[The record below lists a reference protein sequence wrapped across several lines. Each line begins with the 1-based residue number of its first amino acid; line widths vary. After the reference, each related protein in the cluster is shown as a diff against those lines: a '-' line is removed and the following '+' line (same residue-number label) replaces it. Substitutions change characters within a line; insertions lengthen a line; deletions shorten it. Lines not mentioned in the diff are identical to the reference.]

1 MILKNKNILITGAG
15 KGIGES
21 AIHTLIENGAFV
33 YALIKDKKDN
43 KKFDNIKNLKIY
55 NGKIENT
62 KLILRI
68 LNNSKKLKKPING
81 LVNNA
86 GMRFRKKF
94 LDINQKE
101 IKKVFEV
108 NFFASFSIM
117 QIFSRFLIKNRTKGS
132 IVNIASIVGQI
143 GFDELSAYAA
153 TKGALI
159 SLTKC
164 LSLELSEYGIRVN
177 SISPGFTKTSFYKNF
192 KRNKKSLYSWTLK
205 KIPLKRWG
213 EPSEIAN
220 LITFM
225 LSERSN
231 YINGENINIDG
242 GWLNT

>member
-86 GMRFRKKF
+86 GMRFRKNF
-94 LDINQKE
+94 LDINRKE

-164 LSLELSEYGIRVN
+164 LSLELSEYEIRVN

-231 YINGENINIDG
+231 
-242 GWLNT
+242 

>member
-21 AIHTLIENGAFV
+21 SVHTLLENGAFV
-33 YALIKDKKDN
+33 YALIKDKNDN
-43 KKFDNIKNLKIY
+43 KKFNNIKNLKIY
-55 NGKIENT
+55 NGKIENK
-62 KLILRI
+62 KLLVKI
-68 LNNSKKLKKPING
+68 LNDSNKLKKPIHG

-94 LDINQKE
+94 LDINKKE
-101 IKKVFEV
+101 INKVFEV
-108 NFFASFSIM
+108 NFFAVFSIM
-117 QIFSRFLIKNRTKGS
+117 QIFSKYLIKNRIKGS

-143 GFDELSAYAA
+143 GFNELSAYGS

-192 KRNKKSLYSWTLK
+192 KKNKKNLYSWTLN

-220 LITFM
+220 LITFI
-225 LSERSN
+225 LSDKSN
-231 YINGENINIDG
+231 YINGEDINIDG
-242 GWLNT
+242 GWLNS

>member
-43 KKFDNIKNLKIY
+43 KKFVNIKNLKIY

>member
-1 MILKNKNILITGAG
+1 
-15 KGIGES
+15 
-21 AIHTLIENGAFV
+21 
-33 YALIKDKKDN
+33 
-43 KKFDNIKNLKIY
+43 LKIY

-86 GMRFRKKF
+86 GMRFRKNF
-94 LDINQKE
+94 LDINRKE

-164 LSLELSEYGIRVN
+164 LSLELSEYEIRVN

>member
-86 GMRFRKKF
+86 GMRFRKNF
-94 LDINQKE
+94 LDINRKE

-164 LSLELSEYGIRVN
+164 LSLELSEYEIRVN